1 MRISRKRK
9 IAHGR
14 GFDPHLGHSIRYA
27 LVTQWSECGSY
38 ENLPVHDV
46 VLLLGSAV
54 WKRVIP
60 SCCHPPTCLPTHH
73 VVLLLGTMVP
83 CGSTLLDH
91 IAMYLPSYA
100 RGLPLFGYLTKY
112 KKIVEHPP
120 DPIPHRATS

>member
-1 MRISRKRK
+1 MRISRERK

-14 GFDPHLGHSIRYA
+14 GFDPHLGHGIRYA

-60 SCCHPPTCLPTHH
+60 SRCHPRAYTSCCTFAGYHGAVWKHIIGSHCHVPT
-73 VVLLLGTMVP
+73 
-83 CGSTLLDH
+83 
-91 IAMYLPSYA
+91 
-100 RGLPLFGYLTKY
+100 
-112 KKIVEHPP
+112 
-120 DPIPHRATS
+120 